1 MDEKV
6 KTFSMKLKAYTDY
19 KKIISCFSL
28 GIGVGGTSALAY
40 IIGIASIPGV
50 GWGSAS
56 ILSDDGI
63 IGLIFSDSKE
73 KKLEKSI
80 DEIISTIEKILILKK
95 EVFFLMLKKIKI
107 N

>member
-1 MDEKV
+1 MG
-6 KTFSMKLKAYTDY
+6 A
-19 KKIISCFSL
+19 
-28 GIGVGGTSALAY
+28 AA
-40 IIGIASIPGV
+40 
-50 GWGSAS
+50 
-56 ILSDDGI
+56 ILSDGGI
-63 IGLIFSDSKE
+63 LGLIFSDSKE

>member
-19 KKIISCFSL
+19 KKIISCVSL
-28 GIGVGGTSALAY
+28 GIGVGGAAALAY
-40 IIGIASIPGV
+40 ILGVAAVPGV
-50 GWGSAS
+50 GWAAAA
-56 ILSDDGI
+56 ILSVGGI
-63 IGLIFSDSKE
+63 FGFIFSDSKE

>member
-1 MDEKV
+1 MG
-6 KTFSMKLKAYTDY
+6 A
-19 KKIISCFSL
+19 
-28 GIGVGGTSALAY
+28 AA
-40 IIGIASIPGV
+40 
-50 GWGSAS
+50 

-80 DEIISTIEKILILKK
+80 NTIISKIEKNISSKKRSFFLILKK
-95 EVFFLMLKKIKI
+95 IMT